1 MPTSSSSVPRPSV
14 GIGAHAPDDRAW
26 FLQESS
32 WEDPTWVFAPTN
44 ALEERHPV
52 RLRWDFTVQDGRR
65 FTDGRYAALL
75 QTSRQLISLIRTRS
89 LCTGLPL
96 RPSSVL
102 NYFLTLRL
110 LVRWMDQE
118 GIVRFADLDA
128 PALLQ
133 FQHWLAQLPMARRST
148 RSASTM
154 QRHLYLFTYLYRFRA
169 RPGRWLAGRSIPRR
183 QPPPGCRRP
192 RGAAPPLALHPGP
205 RGGHLASG
213 RRRHRDP

>member
-1 MPTSSSSVPRPSV
+1 MPTSSSLGLRPSV
-14 GIGAHAPDDRAW
+14 GVGRHAPEDGAW
-26 FLQESS
+26 FLKGSS

-52 RLRWDFTVQDGRR
+52 RLRWDFVVQDGRR
-65 FTDGRYAALL
+65 FTDERYAPLL
-75 QTSRQLISLIRTRS
+75 QTSKKLVSLIRTRS

-102 NYFLTLRL
+102 NYFFSLRL

-118 GIVRFADLDA
+118 CFARFADLDA

-133 FQHWLAQLPMARRST
+133 FQRWLAELPTARRST

-154 QRHLYLFTYLYRFRA
+154 QRHLYLLTYSIAFAATWMMACRSIRSRVAAIA
-169 RPGRWLAGRSIPRR
+169 RPRAIAR
-183 QPPPGCRRP
+183 GCI
-192 RGAAPPLALHPGP
+192 APGP
-205 RGGHLASG
+205 TPQTPWRSQCF
-213 RRRHRDP
+213 RPPWTS